1 MLSVPP
7 CAMTHIVSVPVI
19 SKSSVRF
26 RTAKH
31 VLALTSVPTN
41 DSRISPVSTSQFR
54 MDRSH
59 EHVHNDRGF
68 SNTHPVTRSVCPSN
82 VNIALPLCSFRVL
95 SSSNFL
101 LLLLFPSSSFPSS
114 SSAVESIPPSKFH
127 NFTVESSLP
136 VQNNLTLFSS
146 SSLVVVVATQFTCIS
161 CPRNTLCLITPPPLF
176 VFPSSSSLFLLLPF
190 SSSRNTLAVQSIPPA
205 MTKHPLPSLGGAKV
219 THVTL
224 PSCPINRSISTPLL
238 SCAYT
243 APS

>member
-1 MLSVPP
+1 MIIIGARKVVSKKEESKRKEIIKQIRIRTWCPRNSVVPSLALPSLGSQILTMLSVPP

-68 SNTHPVTRSVCPSN
+68 SNTHPVTRSVCPSK

-101 LLLLFPSSSFPSS
+101 LLRCAKNFVAATHTGLSFRLN
-114 SSAVESIPPSKFH
+114 AR
-127 NFTVESSLP
+127 
-136 VQNNLTLFSS
+136 
-146 SSLVVVVATQFTCIS
+146 
-161 CPRNTLCLITPPPLF
+161 RNCKMIRFKT
-176 VFPSSSSLFLLLPF
+176 S
-190 SSSRNTLAVQSIPPA
+190 
-205 MTKHPLPSLGGAKV
+205 
-219 THVTL
+219 
-224 PSCPINRSISTPLL
+224 
-238 SCAYT
+238 
-243 APS
+243 

>member
-1 MLSVPP
+1 MSKKEESKRKEIIKQIRIRTWCPRNSVVPSLALPSLGSQILTMLSVPP

-68 SNTHPVTRSVCPSN
+68 SNTHPVTRSVCPSK

-101 LLLLFPSSSFPSS
+101 LFLLFPSSSFPSS
-114 SSAVESIPPSKFH
+114 
-127 NFTVESSLP
+127 
-136 VQNNLTLFSS
+136 
-146 SSLVVVVATQFTCIS
+146 
-161 CPRNTLCLITPPPLF
+161 
-176 VFPSSSSLFLLLPF
+176 
-190 SSSRNTLAVQSIPPA
+190 
-205 MTKHPLPSLGGAKV
+205 
-219 THVTL
+219 
-224 PSCPINRSISTPLL
+224 
-238 SCAYT
+238 
-243 APS
+243 